1 MLTGCLRS
9 PTRSYL
15 NIGLLKSVKC
25 GAHVCCVNSFF
36 FLFFYI
42 LSHYTFHIF
51 APPAMSA
58 LVN

>member
-36 FLFFYI
+36 FFFFYI